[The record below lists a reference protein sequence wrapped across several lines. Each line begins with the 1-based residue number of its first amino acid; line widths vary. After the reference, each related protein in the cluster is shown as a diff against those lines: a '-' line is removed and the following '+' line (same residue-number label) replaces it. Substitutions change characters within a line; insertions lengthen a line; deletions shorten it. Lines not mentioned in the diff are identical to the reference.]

1 MRTISELTNR
11 LGYSVLIVEIKD
23 TRLLNRSSLH
33 LINPIKI
40 RTKKLQEYTM
50 KLKTEFDLKLAKL
63 YPHSWDQVQSYFD
76 NCNATLT
83 WPIKTSS
90 LANVVNT
97 SIDGNQNATIRLIS
111 VVLAQFL
118 NGEVTANFR

>member
-40 RTKKLQEYTM
+40 RTKKLLM
-50 KLKTEFDLKLAKL
+50 
-63 YPHSWDQVQSYFD
+63 
-76 NCNATLT
+76 
-83 WPIKTSS
+83 
-90 LANVVNT
+90 VN
-97 SIDGNQNATIRLIS
+97 L
-111 VVLAQFL
+111 
-118 NGEVTANFR
+118 